1 MMSVKEYALDI
12 NVTVEAVIKK
22 AQELGYDIKNADDM
36 LDEDQIID
44 LDNTLTM
51 NVNEE
56 EEPEY
61 IDEITEEKDYDLDAE
76 LEDKAE
82 ELASASHIRFDDTV
96 KKQKLKKK
104 SEVQKEDMHAKRKQM
119 YKNKEKLMQNEAS
132 HDDNIIVYKEGMTVS
147 ELAKELNVNPTEVI
161 KKLMNLG
168 IMASL
173 NNSLSYDDVEM
184 IVIDYDKTLKSF
196 ESQDKTNFEKFE
208 VNDDPASLVDR
219 PAVVTIMG
227 HVDHGKTTLLDYI
240 RNTHVVDKEFGG
252 ITQHI
257 GAYQT
262 KYKDELITFIDT
274 PGHAAFTEMRARG
287 ASVTDIVIIIVAAD
301 DGVKPQTKEAV
312 DHALSANVPIIVAVN
327 KIDKPDANIDR
338 VLTEMAEIG
347 ITPEAWGGDTPFI
360 NISAHTGEGVELLL
374 ETILTI
380 AEVNEL
386 KANPNRYAVGA
397 VIESRLDKNVGG
409 VASFLIQN
417 GTLRLGDPIVVGT
430 SYAKVRTMKNDRG
443 ESIVLAG
450 PSTPVEI
457 TGLTENPSAGDKF
470 MAFETE
476 AEAKAVAQKRHDAA
490 KMNAGKDK
498 KVSLDDL
505 FASVDAGNKEINV
518 VLKAD
523 VRGSE
528 EAVKNALE
536 KIKEKDV
543 SVKVIRSGIGAISES
558 DVVLAS
564 ASNAIIIGFNVVA
577 SNNAKDIAKDNNID
591 IRLYTIIYKLV
602 EDIEAAI
609 NGMLDPEYE
618 EKVLGSAEVR
628 KIFKFSKIGNIA
640 GSYITSGIV
649 KNGAMARVIR
659 DGVVIASDEVIASLQ
674 REKDTVKEVKKGF
687 ECGIT
692 LEKFNDFKEG
702 DTIEAYE
709 MVEVKHA

>member
-1 MMSVKEYALDI
+1 MTVSVYASDVNLSVAEILKKCHELAI
-12 NVTVEAVIKK
+12 NVNNKDDYLTDD
-22 AQELGYDIKNADDM
+22 DIIM
-36 LDEDQIID
+36 
-44 LDNTLTM
+44 LDNTINLISTDDEITF
-51 NVNEE
+51 EE
-56 EEPEY
+56 EEDIEDKV
-61 IDEITEEKDYDLDAE
+61 DEIMTSSRVDKSMKDSVSKE
-76 LEDKAE
+76 
-82 ELASASHIRFDDTV
+82 
-96 KKQKLKKK
+96 KLKKK
-104 SEVQKEDMHAKRKQM
+104 DTSKQDFNLKKKEM
-119 YKNKEKLMQNEAS
+119 YKHKNKLMKNET
-132 HDDNIIVYKEGMTVS
+132 DENIVLYKNGMSVS
-147 ELAKELNVNPTEVI
+147 EFANVLNVSGAEII
-161 KKLMNLG
+161 KKLMENGL
-168 IMASL
+168 MLSL
-173 NNSLSYDDVEM
+173 NQP
-184 IVIDYDKTLKSF
+184 IDFENAEIIALDYKKTLKR
-196 ESQDKTNFEKFE
+196 EETQDVTNFESYEIIDKE
-208 VNDDPASLVDR
+208 EDLVKR
-219 PAVVTIMG
+219 PPIVTIMG

-347 ITPEAWGGDTPFI
+347 ITPEAWGGDIPFI

-409 VASFLIQN
+409 IASFLIQN

-476 AEAKAVAQKRHDAA
+476 AEAKNVAQKRRDAA
-490 KMNAGKDK
+490 KINAGRDK

-640 GSYITSGIV
+640 GCYITSGIV